1 MVPPTAIQKLKNFN
15 VLGEHNSSGLGA
27 PDAIILPPAEF
38 LQKSKGSSNED
49 IPMYANA
56 SLSGKGN
63 TYNPAP
69 QTRYDTAS
77 NKTSYHPE
85 AYKEKDGEAAV
96 EEEGDALGT
105 NTNTTEIKN
114 NDQII
119 TVVPM
124 VIPD

>member
-27 PDAIILPPAEF
+27 PDAIIIPPAEF

-63 TYNPAP
+63 T
-69 QTRYDTAS
+69 
-77 NKTSYHPE
+77 
-85 AYKEKDGEAAV
+85 
-96 EEEGDALGT
+96 
-105 NTNTTEIKN
+105 
-114 NDQII
+114 
-119 TVVPM
+119 
-124 VIPD
+124 